1 MVILYSNMHDILQTT
16 DDNRE
21 AAAIMTIRSLH
32 SELNDIR
39 RLLIIQTFRPDY
51 QSILLAQTYPHIF
64 KKVAVPGIRVEII
77 VFVAIIAAQ
86 W

>member
-1 MVILYSNMHDILQTT
+1 
-16 DDNRE
+16 
-21 AAAIMTIRSLH
+21 MTIRSLH

-51 QSILLAQTYPHIF
+51 QSILLAHIF
-64 KKVAVPGIRVEII
+64 KNVAVPGIRVEIL

-86 W
+86 EPLYPLLQTLK